1 MYLPLETTFA
11 IFVGGVIRWITDGM
25 MEKRKLNEAQK
36 TRAGNTGV
44 LAASGLIA
52 GEAMAGLVIA
62 GFNFASVH
70 VPAFFAD
77 PSFIFGLIV
86 MALIAFTLIKLPLA
100 NAGSPDEPAPPA
112 AMM

>member
-1 MYLPLETTFA
+1 
-11 IFVGGVIRWITDGM
+11 
-25 MEKRKLNEAQK
+25 
-36 TRAGNTGV
+36 
-44 LAASGLIA
+44 
-52 GEAMAGLVIA
+52 
-62 GFNFASVH
+62 

-86 MALIAFTLIKLPLA
+86 MAVIAFILIKLPLA